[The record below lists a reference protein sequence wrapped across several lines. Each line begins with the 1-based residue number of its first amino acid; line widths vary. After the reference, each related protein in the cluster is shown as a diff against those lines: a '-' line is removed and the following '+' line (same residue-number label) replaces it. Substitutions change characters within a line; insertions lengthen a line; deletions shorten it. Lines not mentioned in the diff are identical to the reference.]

1 MGSEGDAKDNEADRP
16 GSQFGPP
23 MNEFGPP
30 TGDFGPPV
38 GGGFGPPVSEFGGPQ
53 LGEVGPQWPEP
64 AGDHPDVGWRPAAE
78 APPVPPT
85 PPQYRAPDATVFPD
99 NPPAPP
105 SRPAPD
111 AERDVSSDATVRHTV
126 PPAGGTPE
134 RWWNSP
140 SESGEVPKP
149 PTETLGKSDAGLSWA
164 DDPIAK
170 RLAPSAP
177 VASSS
182 SSGGSN
188 TRWIVLGVA
197 AALAVLIGLVVTIVA
212 VNGGDDEGA
221 TAAPPPV
228 TTSAAGGCPSAR
240 DGNMTRGNGVG
251 GTDSGPDAILGFQ
264 YAFYVERSGER
275 VRKFVAPD
283 AVNISTGEVIQKAID
298 ELIPKGTTH
307 CLWMFEVAPG
317 TYEVDLREHRPDGS
331 TIVYKQTVTTVEKDG
346 KTLVS
351 SIKERP

>member
-23 MNEFGPP
+23 LNEFGPP

-38 GGGFGPPVSEFGGPQ
+38 GGGFGPPVGEFGGPQ

-78 APPVPPT
+78 SPPVPPT
-85 PPQYRAPDATVFPD
+85 PPQYRAPDATVVPD
-99 NPPAPP
+99 APPAPP
-105 SRPAPD
+105 SRPAPE
-111 AERDVSSDATVRHTV
+111 AEGDVSSDATVRHTV
-126 PPAGGTPE
+126 APASATPE

-149 PTETLGKSDAGLSWA
+149 PPSNSDAGLSWA

-182 SSGGSN
+182 SSGRSN

-240 DGNMTRGNGVG
+240 DGNMTRGNGPG

-331 TIVYKQTVTTVEKDG
+331 TIVYKQTVITVEKDG